1 MHRRRILAFAVL
13 AALSLFPVAKA
24 YALPG
29 RSSSSANTVNM
40 TVKGV
45 GYTDARVFFARY
57 GLKKATWIKTG
68 EQMRLEGPNTKI
80 EIETDKRDVEFN
92 GRRVLLGD
100 PVVFYGSSLYIS
112 RIDAEKLFAPLL
124 NPAGSFSPPAPA
136 VRVIAIDPGHGG
148 QDTGT
153 QNKALKLNEKT
164 FTLDVALRLR
174 ALLQKEGYKII
185 MTRTDDRFIP
195 LPDRAEIANKAGA
208 DLFISIHFN
217 SVEGAS
223 TVFGSE
229 TYAMTPQYQRST
241 STSPSEKDP
250 GARLAYP
257 GNNNDPWNVVLG
269 YSIQNQLLNKL
280 GSEDRGFKRA
290 RFAVLRFVNAPAVLV
305 ESGYLSNAAEARKIC
320 TAAYRDSI
328 AEGIAA
334 GIKAYAAVTASKPNK
349 SK

>member
-1 MHRRRILAFAVL
+1 MGMHRRRFLVV
-13 AALSLFPVAKA
+13 AALAMLCLFSCDEAH
-24 YALPG
+24 ALPG
-29 RSSSSANTVNM
+29 RSTSATNALNM
-40 TVKGV
+40 NVKGV

-57 GLKKATWIKTG
+57 GLKKAAWIKTG
-68 EQMRLEGPNTKI
+68 EQMRLEGPTAKVV
-80 EIETDKRDVEFN
+80 IETDKRDAEFN

-112 RIDAEKLFAPLL
+112 RIDADKLFAPLL
-124 NPAGSFSPPAPA
+124 NPAAAFSPPAA
-136 VRVIAIDPGHGG
+136 VLRLIAIDPGHGG

-174 ALLQKEGYKII
+174 ALLQKEGYKVI

-223 TVFGSE
+223 AVFGSE
-229 TYAMTPQYQRST
+229 TYAMTPQFQRST

-257 GNNNDPWNVVLG
+257 GNNHDPLNVVLG
-269 YSIQNQLLNKL
+269 YCIQNQLLSKL
-280 GSEDRGFKRA
+280 GTEDRGFKRA
-290 RFAVLRFVNAPAVLV
+290 RFAVLRSVNAPAVLV

-320 TAAYRDSI
+320 TSAYRDSI

-334 GIKAYAAVTASKPNK
+334 GIKAYAAAVSKEAK
-349 SK
+349 

>member
-1 MHRRRILAFAVL
+1 MHRRRFLVFAASAV
-13 AALSLFPVAKA
+13 LSLFSCDEAR
-24 YALPG
+24 ALSG
-29 RSSSSANTVNM
+29 RSVSAANALNM
-40 TVKGV
+40 NVKGV
-45 GYTDARVFFARY
+45 SYTDARVFFARF
-57 GLKKATWIKTG
+57 GLKKSVWIKTG
-68 EQMRLEGPNTKI
+68 EQMRLEGMNTKVV
-80 EIETDKRDVEFN
+80 IETDKRDAEFN
-92 GRRVLLGD
+92 GRRLLLGD

-112 RIDAEKLFAPLL
+112 HIDAEKLFAPLL
-124 NPAGSFSPPAPA
+124 NPAAAFSQPATA
-136 VRVIAIDPGHGG
+136 VRLIAIDPGHGG

-174 ALLQKEGYKII
+174 ALLQKEGYKVI

-223 TVFGSE
+223 AVFGSE
-229 TYAMTPQYQRST
+229 TYAMTPQFQRST
-241 STSPSEKDP
+241 STAPSEKDP

-257 GNNNDPWNVVLG
+257 GNNHDLLNVVLG
-269 YSIQNQLLNKL
+269 YCIQNQLLSKL

-328 AEGIAA
+328 AEGIAS
-334 GIKAYAAVTASKPNK
+334 GIKAYAAASKQ
-349 SK
+349 